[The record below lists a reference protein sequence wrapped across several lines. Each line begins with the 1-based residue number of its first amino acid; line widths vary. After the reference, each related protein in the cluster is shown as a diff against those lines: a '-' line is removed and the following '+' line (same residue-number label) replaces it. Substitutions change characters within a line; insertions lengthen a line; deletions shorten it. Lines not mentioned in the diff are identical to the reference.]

1 MAKSKNSDKKDNII
15 PFIGNVQNE
24 HIYWH
29 QKQTDKKKQKKDQ
42 KTKKQTN
49 KQKTQLSGLENE
61 RRNKVTANRYR
72 CETPEHENIVD

>member
-29 QKQTDKKKQKKDQ
+29 QKQTDKKKQNKK

-49 KQKTQLSGLENE
+49 KQTNKKHSCLDLRMKEGIKWQLIGTGVKPQNMKIL
-61 RRNKVTANRYR
+61 
-72 CETPEHENIVD
+72 